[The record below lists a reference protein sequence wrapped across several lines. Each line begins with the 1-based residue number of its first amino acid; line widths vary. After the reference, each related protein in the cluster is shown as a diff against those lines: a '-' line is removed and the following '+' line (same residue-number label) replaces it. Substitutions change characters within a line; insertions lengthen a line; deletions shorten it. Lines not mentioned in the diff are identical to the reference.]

1 MNNDIF
7 EQFLK
12 KNKAKFQED
21 KNSNLNGSEESEDST
36 QINFEDEDF
45 SNNELEEGI
54 NIFIL

>member
-21 KNSNLNGSEESEDST
+21 KNSNFNGSEESEDST